1 MLSARDDNGDWLFS
15 GYHVTAFSNVEET
28 QIGFADVAKWLLEDR
43 LVSDGGIFSS
53 DEPWAEHLVV
63 DRNLYTG
70 QNPASSEVIARR
82 LVADA

>member
-1 MLSARDDNGDWLFS
+1 
-15 GYHVTAFSNVEET
+15 
-28 QIGFADVAKWLLEDR
+28 VAKWLLEDR
-43 LVSDGGIFSS
+43 LVSDGGIFSAA